1 MCPVDVR
8 LLRSDASVSR
18 HESVYAMSDSGYP
31 MWLIDVITALPALE
45 AHPQLLSDLDALRQ
59 RFPEPPVTPDL
70 LAHVAE
76 CLLKT
81 VEPMRAMNHLLHYLS
96 VSASPVA
103 LWQQWQKHLETV
115 TYTLTVFA
123 ASSFLSAM
131 LCRYPDWLL
140 WLIEEAISAPPPSP
154 IDLAAELQALLDQGG
169 QTEVE
174 VAGTLRTFTHRHL
187 VRIGAQDLNDLVD
200 IETTTA
206 SLSALADTVVQAGLD
221 YCLGELDAEYGRPT
235 FADETGELRD
245 CGFCVIGM
253 GKLGGYELNF
263 SSDIDLMYV
272 YDSYEGQTRGAVRN
286 DQWRAPISN
295 HEYFVKLSQRL
306 TNMIGG
312 KGPEGQAFRV
322 DLRLRPDGTQGQLA
336 LALLAY
342 EAYYTRFGQTWEQ
355 MALLKARPIAGDPH
369 LGEAFTALIQPFVY
383 QRHLDQEG
391 LARIQEMKQQIDT
404 QIADK
409 SQSHTNVKL
418 GLGGI
423 REIEFFIQILQL
435 IYGGRYPE
443 LQDRQSL
450 SALTKLRSIGL
461 ISTALETTL
470 RDRYIYLRRLEH
482 RLQMEQ
488 GAQTHT
494 LPRQDSSRQRLAL
507 QYGFATWDDFYQD
520 YLAKTQTVHDLFTRA
535 FDHDLRTRP
544 DALRPDP

>member
-1 MCPVDVR
+1 
-8 LLRSDASVSR
+8 
-18 HESVYAMSDSGYP
+18 MSDSGYP
-31 MWLIDVITALPALE
+31 TWLRDIITAIPALE
-45 AHPQLLSDLDALRQ
+45 TYPQLISDLDAFHQ
-59 RFPEPPVTPDL
+59 RYLDPPVTIDL
-70 LAHVAE
+70 LTHLADR
-76 CLLKT
+76 LLKT

-96 VSASPVA
+96 VSESPLA
-103 LWQQWQKHLETV
+103 LWEQWQRHPDDV
-115 TYTLTVFA
+115 AYTLTVFA
-123 ASSFLSAM
+123 ESSFLSGM
-131 LCRYPDWLL
+131 LCRHPDWLL
-140 WLIEEAISAPPPSP
+140 WLLDEAIAEPPPSP
-154 IDLAAELQALLDQGG
+154 AALAAELQKLLDQGG
-169 QTEVE
+169 DTEAE
-174 VAGTLRTFTHRHL
+174 VAGMLRAFTHRHL

-200 IETTTA
+200 IAATTA

-221 YCLGELDAEYGRPT
+221 YCLETLDAEHGKPM
-235 FADETGELRD
+235 FVDETGEQRH

-272 YDSYEGQTRGAVRN
+272 YDSYEGQTSGSVRN
-286 DQWRAPISN
+286 DQWSAPISN

-306 TNMIGG
+306 TNIVGG

-355 MALLKARPIAGDPH
+355 MALLKARPIAGDPR
-369 LGEAFTALIQPFVY
+369 LGAAFTELIQPFVY
-383 QRHLDQEG
+383 QRHLDREG
-391 LARIQEMKQQIDT
+391 LARIQDMKQQIDT

-435 IYGGRYPE
+435 IYGGRYPV

-450 SALTKLRSIGL
+450 SALTKLQSVGL
-461 ISTALETTL
+461 ISPGLEATL
-470 RDRYIYLRRLEH
+470 RERYMYLRRLEH

-494 LPRQDSSRQRLAL
+494 LPRQADSRQRLAR
-507 QYGFATWDDFYQD
+507 QHGFASWDDFYQD

-535 FDHDLRTRP
+535 FERDLEPLHSPSETP
-544 DALRPDP
+544 PA

>member
-1 MCPVDVR
+1 
-8 LLRSDASVSR
+8 
-18 HESVYAMSDSGYP
+18 MSDSGYP
-31 MWLIDVITALPALE
+31 TWLIDVITAIPALE
-45 AHPQLLSDLDALRQ
+45 AHPQLLSDLNALHQ
-59 RFPEPPVTPDL
+59 RFPDPPVTTDL
-70 LAHVAE
+70 LAHFAD

-81 VEPMRAMNHLLHYLS
+81 IEPMRAMNHLLHYLS
-96 VSASPVA
+96 VSEVPLA
-103 LWQQWQKHLETV
+103 LWQQWQKHPDVV

-123 ASSFLSAM
+123 ESSFLSAM
-131 LCRYPDWLL
+131 LCRHPDWLL
-140 WLIEEAISAPPPSP
+140 WLLDEAISESPPSP
-154 IDLAAELQALLDQGG
+154 AALAAELQKLLDQGG
-169 QTEVE
+169 ETEAE
-174 VAGTLRTFTHRHL
+174 VACLLRAFTHRHL

-200 IETTTA
+200 IAATTA
-206 SLSALADTVVQAGLD
+206 ALSALADTVVQAGLD
-221 YCLGELDAEYGRPT
+221 YCLEGLDAEYGKPT
-235 FADETGELRD
+235 FVDETGEQRH

-272 YDSYEGQTRGAVRN
+272 YDSYEGQTSGAVRN

-295 HEYFVKLSQRL
+295 HQYFVKLSQRL
-306 TNMIGG
+306 TNIIGG

-355 MALLKARPIAGDPH
+355 MALLKARPIAGDPR
-369 LGEAFTALIQPFVY
+369 LGAAFTALIQPFVY
-383 QRHLDQEG
+383 QRHWDREG
-391 LARIQEMKQQIDT
+391 LARIQEMKQQIDA

-435 IYGGRYPE
+435 IYGGRYPV
-443 LQDRQSL
+443 LQERQSL
-450 SALTKLRSIGL
+450 NALTKLQSVGL
-461 ISTALETTL
+461 ISPALEATL
-470 RDRYIYLRRLEH
+470 REMYIYLRRLEH

-488 GAQTHT
+488 GVQTHT

-507 QYGFATWDDFYQD
+507 QYGFATWDEFYQD
-520 YLAKTQTVHDLFTRA
+520 YLAKTQTVHGLFTRA
-535 FDHDLRTRP
+535 FDHDLEPSLNPSETP
-544 DALRPDP
+544 PA

>member
-1 MCPVDVR
+1 MMSE
-8 LLRSDASVSR
+8 SD
-18 HESVYAMSDSGYP
+18 YP
-31 MWLIDVITALPALE
+31 AWLIDVMTTTPALE
-45 AHPQLLSDLDALRQ
+45 AHPQLLLDLGALRE
-59 RFPEPPVTPDL
+59 RFPEPLTTTDL
-70 LAHVAE
+70 LAHVAD

-96 VSASPVA
+96 VSESPLE
-103 LWQQWQKHLETV
+103 LWQQWHKHAESV

-123 ASSFLSAM
+123 ESSFLSAM
-131 LCRYPDWLL
+131 LCRHPDWLL
-140 WLIEEAISAPPPSP
+140 WLLEEAIAQPPPSP
-154 IDLAAELQALLDQGG
+154 AALASELQTLVEQGG
-169 QTEVE
+169 TTEADVSSL
-174 VAGTLRTFTHRHL
+174 LRTFTHRHL
-187 VRIGAQDLNDLVD
+187 ARIGAKDLNDLVD
-200 IETTTA
+200 MRATTA
-206 SLSALADTVVQAGLD
+206 ALSALADTVVQAGLD
-221 YCLGELDAEYGRPT
+221 YCLKELEAEYGKPM
-235 FADETGELRD
+235 FMADTGELRH

-272 YDSYEGQTRGAVRN
+272 YDSYEGQTSGSVRN
-286 DQWRAPISN
+286 DQWGAPISN

-306 TNMIGG
+306 TNIIGG

-355 MALLKARPIAGDPH
+355 MALLKARPIAGDPR
-369 LGEAFTALIQPFVY
+369 LGAAFTMLIQPFVY
-383 QRHLDQEG
+383 QRHLDREG
-391 LARIQEMKQQIDT
+391 LERIQEMKQQIDT

-435 IYGGRYPE
+435 IYGGRYPV

-450 SALTKLRSIGL
+450 SALTKLRSVGL
-461 ISTALETTL
+461 ISSELETTL
-470 RDRYIYLRRLEH
+470 RDMYIYLRRLEH

-494 LPRQDSSRQRLAL
+494 LPRQESSQQRLAL
-507 QYGFATWDDFYQD
+507 QHGFASWDAFYQD
-520 YLAKTQTVHDLFTRA
+520 YLAKTQTVHELFTRA
-535 FDHDLRTRP
+535 FDHDLEPSSNPNETP
-544 DALRPDP
+544 PA